1 MIQSLRVRLIVAFG
15 FLYFITLAGL
25 GFTLGQLFPLL
36 VKDSI
41 STNVIQSKENVR
53 HAIEKQHIQLTDSQ
67 KNSILDAL
75 TPDTRVQDLSDIRIQ
90 LWILLAII
98 FLLTFMILAVVSYR
112 LIKDLSQPI
121 DNVMMTAYELTKG
134 NYRARAYE
142 ITGSPTLRLS
152 KAMNDLARSLQDIMI
167 VREIEQERLKTLI
180 ENMGSALIMIG
191 REGDITIVNR
201 FFTEL
206 FNQPYEDVQSQL
218 FRELGLPHELEQF
231 VDYVFM
237 TEVPYRKQIHMKIQ
251 DEYRDMEVYG
261 APVVGE
267 HGLWLGVVIVMH
279 DITELKMLEQVRK
292 DFVANVSHELRTPI
306 TSIKGFS
313 ETLLDGAYK
322 DQETLLS
329 FLEIMYKESNRLQ
342 MLVNDLLD
350 LSKIEKNGFTVNMEK
365 TSLREIIL
373 RTTEMTHQKL
383 EEKNMQF
390 EAQIDEDV
398 FINGD
403 PNRLVQVV
411 MNLMVNAVNY
421 SPENT
426 KITVHLYKKEKN
438 AILEII
444 DEGIG
449 ISKEER
455 QRIFERFYRV
465 DKARSRNSGGTGL
478 GLAIVKHLVEAHHG
492 KIQVDSTVG
501 KGTIM
506 RLIFP
511 KVDE

>member
-1 MIQSLRVRLIVAFG
+1 MQSLRFRLLFS
-15 FLYFITLAGL
+15 FSLLYIITLAGL

-41 STNVIQSKENVR
+41 GTNMEQSKENVL
-53 HAIEKQHIQLTDSQ
+53 HVLEEQHIDFTSSQ
-67 KNSILDAL
+67 KNEILNSL
-75 TPDTRVQDLSDIRIQ
+75 TFQTKVQDLSDIRLQ
-90 LWILLAII
+90 LWILLAIVFVI
-98 FLLTFMILAVVSYR
+98 TFIILIVVTAR
-112 LIKDLSQPI
+112 LIKNLSQPI
-121 DNVMMTAYELTKG
+121 DNVMMTAFELAKG
-134 NYRARAYE
+134 NYRARAFE

-152 KAMNDLARSLQDIMI
+152 KAVNGLARNLQDIMI

-206 FNQPYEDVQSQL
+206 FDQQYEDVQSQL
-218 FRELGLPHELEQF
+218 FRELGLPHELEEF

-237 TEVPYRKQIHMKIQ
+237 TEVPYRKQIHIKIQ
-251 DEYRDMEVYG
+251 QEYRDMEVYG

-279 DITELKMLEQVRK
+279 DITDLKMLEQIRK

-329 FLEIMYKESNRLQ
+329 FLEIMNKESNRLQ
-342 MLVNDLLD
+342 ILVNDLLD
-350 LSKIEKNGFTVNMEK
+350 LSKIEKTGFTVNMEK
-365 TSLREIIL
+365 TNLRDVIV
-373 RTTEMTHQKL
+373 RTIEMTHQRI

-390 EAQIDEDV
+390 EAQIDEEV

-403 PNRLVQVV
+403 PYRLVQVF
-411 MNLMVNAVNY
+411 MNLMANAINY
-421 SPENT
+421 SLENT
-426 KITVHLYKKEKN
+426 KITVHLYEKGQN
-438 AILEII
+438 AILEIS

-449 ISKEER
+449 ISKEEIP
-455 QRIFERFYRV
+455 RIFERFYRV

-492 KIQVDSTVG
+492 KIQVDSVVG
-501 KGTIM
+501 KGTTM

-511 KVDE
+511 KV

>member
-1 MIQSLRVRLIVAFG
+1 MQSLRFRLILAFG
-15 FLYFITLAGL
+15 FLYIMTLAGL

-41 STNVIQSKENVR
+41 RTNVIQSKENVT
-53 HAIEKQHIQLTDSQ
+53 HAIEKQNIELTNSQ
-67 KNSILDAL
+67 KNAILDSI
-75 TPDTRVQDLSDIRIQ
+75 TYHTKVQDLSDIRLQ

-98 FLLTFMILAVVSYR
+98 FVITFIILIVVTYR
-112 LIKDLSQPI
+112 LIKNLSQPI
-121 DNVMMTAYELTKG
+121 DNVMMTAFELAKG
-134 NYRARAYE
+134 NYLARAYE

-152 KAMNDLARSLQDIMI
+152 KAVNALARNLQDIMI
-167 VREIEQERLKTLI
+167 TREIEQERLKTLI

-201 FFTEL
+201 VFTEL
-206 FNQPYEDVQSQL
+206 FDQQYEDVQRQL
-218 FRELGLPHELEQF
+218 FRELGLPHELEEF

-237 TEVPYRKQIHMKIQ
+237 TEVPYRKQIHIKIQ
-251 DEYRDMEVYG
+251 HEYRDMEVYG

-279 DITELKMLEQVRK
+279 DITELKMLEQIRK

-329 FLEIMYKESNRLQ
+329 FLEIMNKESNRLQ

-350 LSKIEKNGFTVNMEK
+350 LSKIEKTGFTVNMEK
-365 TSLREIIL
+365 TSLRDVII
-373 RTTEMTHQKL
+373 RTIEMTHQKI
-383 EEKNMQF
+383 EEKNIQF
-390 EAQIDEDV
+390 EAKIDEEV
-398 FINGD
+398 YINGD

-411 MNLMVNAVNY
+411 MNLMVNAINY
-421 SPENT
+421 SPEST
-426 KITVHLYKKEKN
+426 KITVHLYEKGQN
-438 AILEII
+438 AILEIS
-444 DEGIG
+444 DEGMG
-449 ISKEER
+449 ISEEEIPR
-455 QRIFERFYRV
+455 VFERFYRV

-478 GLAIVKHLVEAHHG
+478 GLAIVKHLVETHQG
-492 KIQVDSTVG
+492 KIQVESVVG
-501 KGTIM
+501 KGTTM

-511 KVDE
+511 EV

>member
-15 FLYFITLAGL
+15 FLYLITLAGL
-25 GFTLGQLFPLL
+25 SFTLGQLFPLL

-41 STNVIQSKENVR
+41 SKNVMQSKENVQ

-67 KNSILDAL
+67 KSSILDAL
-75 TPDTRVQDLSDIRIQ
+75 TPDTKIQNLSDIRLQ

-98 FLLTFMILAVVSYR
+98 FLITFMILIVVSYR

-152 KAMNDLARSLQDIMI
+152 KAINDLARSLQDIMI

-206 FNQPYEDVQSQL
+206 FNQPYEDVQNQL

-231 VDYVFM
+231 VDHVFM
-237 TEVPYRKQIHMKIQ
+237 TEVPYRKQIHIKIQ

-279 DITELKMLEQVRK
+279 DITDLKMLEQVRK

-350 LSKIEKNGFTVNMEK
+350 LSKIEKNGFTVIMEK
-365 TSLREIIL
+365 TSLQEIIL

-383 EEKNMQF
+383 EAKNMQF
-390 EAQIDEDV
+390 EAQIDEDA

-438 AILEII
+438 AILEIA

-449 ISKEER
+449 ISKEEK

-501 KGTIM
+501 KGTTM

-511 KVDE
+511 IVDD